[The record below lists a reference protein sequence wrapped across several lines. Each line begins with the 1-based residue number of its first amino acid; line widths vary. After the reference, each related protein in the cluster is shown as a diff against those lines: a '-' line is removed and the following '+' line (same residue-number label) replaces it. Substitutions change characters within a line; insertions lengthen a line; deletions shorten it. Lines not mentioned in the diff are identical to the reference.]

1 MPRADYVHGTQPQK
15 NGWDMITNTRQQDAA
30 PSINTGTYPTGVL
43 DGTNTAACSTGGSL
57 GTGMN
62 TDRYTPAIESP

>member
-1 MPRADYVHGTQPQK
+1 MPRADYVHPTSVQS
-15 NGWDMITNTRQQDAA
+15 NGWDMVINARQQDAN
-30 PSINTGTYPTGVL
+30 PSLAGGVYPTGVL
-43 DGTNTAACSTGGSL
+43 DGANTAACSTGGSL

>member
-1 MPRADYVHGTQPQK
+1 MVINA
-15 NGWDMITNTRQQDAA
+15 RQQDAN
-30 PSINTGTYPTGVL
+30 PSLAGGVYPTGVL
-43 DGTNTAACSTGGSL
+43 DGANTAACSTGGSL